1 MKVGRIVVLLSL
13 AVAAAVHAEAPGVFA
28 IRNGTVHPVSGSDIS
43 DGVVVI
49 RNGLIE
55 SVGSNVSI
63 PADATVIDAAG
74 GHVYPGLFDAHASLG
89 FAATGAD
96 EKPAQPT
103 AASRAAE
110 MITLSDSDLDSRRI
124 TGVTTIVAVPSSGI
138 FSGQS
143 AVVNLS
149 NGPAASRIIR
159 TPVAMNAAFR
169 TRPTWT
175 FPDSLMGVVAYLRQS
190 FYDAQHHAAAR
201 AAYDRNPA
209 QPRPE
214 SSVDLD
220 ALAPVVR
227 REMPVVFV
235 ADSAEAIRRAQAMAR
250 EFNLR
255 LIVSGARQAY
265 SMTAAELRDVPVLV
279 SVDWPGAPGSRE
291 DREEQPL
298 RVIRHRVL
306 GPTTP
311 SVLAKNG
318 VPFALVSGTGRANG
332 FLPGIR
338 KAIAN
343 GLSAEDA
350 LRAVTLSPARIFG
363 VDRQI
368 GSLEKGRIANVV
380 VTDRPIFER
389 QSKVTHLFVDGREV
403 RPQPAE
409 ETTETSPVNGTWNL
423 SVLAPEG
430 NISINVTLRVERGHV
445 SGTFSGDRGSGE
457 VSGGLYDRPVLQ
469 FTIQAQ
475 LDAETHDWVFRGDID
490 DNQIEGT
497 VSTNLGT
504 FQFSGSRQ
512 P

>member
-13 AVAAAVHAEAPGVFA
+13 VLTAAAHAEAPGVFV
-28 IRNGTVHPVSGSDIS
+28 ITNGIVHPVPGSEIN
-43 DGVVVI
+43 DGIVVI

-55 SVGSNVSI
+55 SVGANAAI

-74 GHVYPGLFDAHASLG
+74 GHVYPGLFDAHTSLG
-89 FAATGAD
+89 FSAPESD
-96 EKPAQPT
+96 EKPVEPT
-103 AASRAAE
+103 AASPATE
-110 MITLSDSDLDSRRI
+110 MMSLTESDLDSRRI

-149 NGPAASRIIR
+149 DGPAASRIIR

-175 FPDSLMGVVAYLRQS
+175 FPDSLMGVIAHMRQS
-190 FYDAQHHAAAR
+190 FYDAQHYAAAR

-209 QPRPE
+209 QPRPQT
-214 SSVDLD
+214 SADLE
-220 ALAPVVR
+220 ALGPVIR
-227 REMPVVFV
+227 REMPVVFI
-235 ADSAEAIRRAQAMAR
+235 ADSAEAIRRAQAIAR

-255 LIVSGARQAY
+255 SIISGARQAY
-265 SMTAAELRDVPVLV
+265 SMTAADFADVPVLV
-279 SVDWPGAPGSRE
+279 SVDWPPAPSGRE

-298 RVIRHRVL
+298 RVIRDRVL

-311 SVLAKNG
+311 SVLQKHG
-318 VPFALVSGTGRANG
+318 VQYALVSGTGRASD

-338 KAIAN
+338 KAISN
-343 GLSAEDA
+343 GLAADDA
-350 LRAVTLSPARIFG
+350 LRAVTLTPARIFG

-368 GSLEKGRIANVV
+368 GSLEKGKIANVV

-389 QSKVTHLFVDGREV
+389 RSKVTHLFVDGREV

-409 ETTETSPVNGTWNL
+409 ETTAASPVNGTWNL
-423 SVLAPEG
+423 TVVAPEG
-430 NISINVTLRVERGHV
+430 NIAINVTLRVERGHV
-445 SGTFSGDRGSGE
+445 SGTFSGDRGSGD
-457 VSGGLYDRPVLQ
+457 VTGGIYDRPTLQ
-469 FTIQAQ
+469 FTIHAQ
-475 LDAETHDWVFRGDID
+475 LDAETHDWVFRGTVAD
-490 DNQIEGT
+490 DRIEGT